1 MLILS
6 ILASHK
12 GYYMSMPDCAALGR
26 WMSLVEVVEECKEKS
41 SWRGAEGG
49 TLFFRYFFEK
59 KNQEKNTK
67 KSKKISKKL
76 ISKKNEK
83 KFTKKLYENKA
94 LF

>member
-49 TLFFRYFFEK
+49 TLFFREEKLGKNYKKIFEK
-59 KNQEKNTK
+59 NFEKTHFK
-67 KSKKISKKL
+67 KKF
-76 ISKKNEK
+76 EK